1 MQDQKK
7 NESICLKDAKP
18 EDVSD
23 LKSRLQ
29 KQQAERKVAADID
42 AVVRM
47 VQKRGQRDRLQ

>member
-1 MQDQKK
+1 MQDRKK

-47 VQKRGQRDRLQ
+47 VSKRGQRDRL

>member
-23 LKSRLQ
+23 LRSRLQ
-29 KQQAERKVAADID
+29 KQQAERKAIADINE
-42 AVVRM
+42 VVRM
-47 VQKRGQRDRLQ
+47 VQRRDQHDRL